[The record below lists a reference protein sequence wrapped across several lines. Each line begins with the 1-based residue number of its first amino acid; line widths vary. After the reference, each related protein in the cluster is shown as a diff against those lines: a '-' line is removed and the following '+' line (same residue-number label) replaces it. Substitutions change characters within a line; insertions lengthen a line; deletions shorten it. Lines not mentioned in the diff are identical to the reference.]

1 MKIISVLLFPFYK
14 MALKAHA
21 KKLHHSFYLAER

>member
-1 MKIISVLLFPFYK
+1 MKIISILLFPFYK

-21 KKLHHSFYLAER
+21 KKLHHSFNQAER